1 MSTSI
6 PTTKDVAYLLDH
18 PEKAEKFDAQ
28 FGEGRA
34 AQYLQAHTSAERPQ
48 EPLEGHRTSGAPD
61 PSLQHRSADSQPTAK
76 DVTYLLAHPELAE
89 KFDAQFGEGA
99 AASIL
104 DRAHSEEPR
113 DNGPLGELIRGNDPN
128 APDPE
133 DTSALGEIAQGIGNG
148 IQEAFN
154 ETVDTLESFD
164 IAASKKLDE
173 WGIPSRLQIVNQEGD
188 FDPDLKFFHE
198 SEGDTDFLGG
208 QTTVKGDAV
217 EVAMIKEP
225 VTGLGRF
232 TSSTTQFL
240 AGMAGAGKV
249 TGLKG
254 LWGAFVNGAVSD
266 GVAFDPNDANLT
278 AWADQN
284 EHAIPLVTEALA
296 TDPEDPEWMNRMRN
310 ITEGVILG
318 GAVEITMKG
327 LKGLALAVKGQRIG
341 GETGEALIKQSE
353 ELVDE
358 ATEEAR
364 VAMDEGVAL
373 ESPGTFQL
381 TPEARVDGGEGR
393 LFLTPETRVDKPKEL
408 PLTNPEAI
416 RVAMADRALVTP
428 EQISKS
434 LWFNASKMDGP
445 MEAQAMIEVAGDALA
460 RSGALERL
468 GLDRPESFD
477 TVIASAK
484 EELANLTGGRLDEL
498 TERVAAIGESAVEQG
513 KFLVAGKMALQS
525 LGREVSQAATKL
537 DSMYALGKVDPEAEA
552 RLLDLMQTH
561 TDLQGHLKRIQTAAA
576 RATSVGRIR
585 TTDGID
591 GKAMDALTRVEAAGG
606 SKAIRKAA
614 KQLRMAGGPAQQAAL
629 LRDMVRGGRVNRALK
644 VVNEVFINNIL
655 SGWRTHA
662 VNVTSNMVNTVV
674 LPMERVMGGAVTR
687 NPQQIREGLQQYT
700 ALRSAVMDSIRLSGR
715 VLKNEMPVLDT
726 QVKLDYQNEGFRA
739 VSKDALGVESQL
751 GGKIVDGMGALIRVP
766 GRFLM
771 AEDEFFKQI
780 MFRSRLQAR
789 LTSEVQGLSPESLKR
804 MGYANAGEFIE
815 GETRAAT
822 MTVQTLEDRWEDM
835 LLKGRVVDDPDVK
848 AQFIRDNLGAAN
860 EGSKYAAD
868 ALRVA
873 REATFTQLLKEGT
886 LSHGWQQMANR
897 HPVLR
902 QITPFIQ
909 TPANILVKA
918 FHRVPGVNLLH
929 SQYRE
934 RLLSSDPNIKAE
946 AAGEMAT
953 GVALSLAVLM
963 LSYEGRITGGGP
975 TDGRTRAL
983 WMRDKNWQPY
993 SINLGTAEKP
1003 HWVEYKRMDPYALP
1017 FGIAGDIAEMMQ
1029 ASEND
1034 PTFDSAGL
1042 FAMLVASVG
1051 RNLTSKT
1058 WLQGMADVV
1067 EVLHSS
1073 DRPQVAQR
1081 WMEQRVASMVPF
1093 ASANR
1098 AYNQDSD
1105 AFAREARGFLE
1116 RIKANTPG
1124 MSGDLPIRYDWIS
1137 GEAIEH
1143 PTRLLGY
1150 ITASSGPKDVVDEE
1164 LRRLNYGFTGPDR
1177 KIGAITLSS
1186 EQYQEWAKHMG
1197 TVLIGGKTLKERLEA
1212 TMQSGRYDLE
1222 RLRVPDGLTSP
1233 AESHRVEMLRG
1244 TIAGYKQKARGVLLE
1259 KHPELLKAWIAYERY
1274 EADALRGTVKA
1285 GDRENL
1291 LVGF

>member
-1 MSTSI
+1 MNSST

-18 PEKAEKFDAQ
+18 PEKAGKFDAQ
-28 FGEGRA
+28 FGDGTA
-34 AQYLQAHTSAERPQ
+34 AQYLQAHRSAERPQ
-48 EPLEGHRTSGAPD
+48 EALDGHRSSDAASNP
-61 PSLQHRSADSQPTAK
+61 PSQAHTGGPQPTSE
-76 DVTYLLAHPELAE
+76 DVDYLRTHPELAG
-89 KFDAQFGEGA
+89 KFDARFGEGTS
-99 AASIL
+99 ASIL
-104 DRAHSEEPR
+104 QEASRE
-113 DNGPLGELIRGNDPN
+113 GTGE
-128 APDPE
+128 
-133 DTSALGEIAQGIGNG
+133 TSILGEIAQGIGNG

-173 WGIPSRLQIVNQEGD
+173 WGIPSRLQIVNPEGQI
-188 FDPDLKFFHE
+188 DPDLKYFYE
-198 SEGDTDFLGG
+198 SEGDEDWLGG
-208 QTTVKGDAV
+208 KTTVKGDAV
-217 EVAMIKEP
+217 EVTTIKEP

-254 LWGAFVNGAVSD
+254 LWGAFVNGAIAD
-266 GVAFDPNDANLT
+266 GVVFDPDDPNLT
-278 AWADQN
+278 AWVEQN
-284 EHAIPLVTEALA
+284 EYAVPFLTEALA

-310 ITEGVILG
+310 VTEGVILG
-318 GAVEITMKG
+318 SAIEFTLKG
-327 LKGLALAVKGQRIG
+327 FKGLALAAKGKRVG
-341 GETGEALIKQSE
+341 GDAGEALIKQSE
-353 ELVDE
+353 DLVDE
-358 ATEEAR
+358 AAQEAR
-364 VAMDEGVAL
+364 GAMEEGVAL
-373 ESPGTFQL
+373 DAPGTLQL
-381 TPEARVDGGEGR
+381 TPEARVDA
-393 LFLTPETRVDKPKEL
+393 PKEL
-408 PLTNPEAI
+408 PLADPEAI
-416 RVAMADRALVTP
+416 RAAMADKELVTP
-428 EQISKS
+428 EQISES
-434 LWFNASKMDGP
+434 LWFNASRMEGP
-445 MEAQAMIEVAGDALA
+445 MEAQAMIEVAGEALA

-468 GLDRPESFD
+468 GLDKPESFD

-484 EELANLTGGRLDEL
+484 EELANLTGGSLDEL
-498 TERVAAIGESAVEQG
+498 TERVAAVGESAVEQG

-525 LGREVSQAATKL
+525 LGREVSQVATRL
-537 DSMYALGKVDPEAEA
+537 DGMYALGKVDPEVEA

-591 GKAMDALTRVEAAGG
+591 TQAMDALTRVEAAGG

-614 KQLRMAGGPAQQAAL
+614 KQLRMAGAPAQQAAL
-629 LRDMVRGGRVNRALK
+629 LRDMTRGGRLNRGLK

-674 LPMERVMGGAVTR
+674 LPMERVMGGMVTG
-687 NPQQIREGLQQYT
+687 NSQQVREGFQQYV

-789 LTSEVQGLSPESLKR
+789 LTAEVQALPPEELKR

-835 LLKGRVVDDPDVK
+835 LFKGRVVDDPEVK

-873 REATFTQLLKEGT
+873 REATFTQPLREGS

-909 TPANILVKA
+909 TPANILTKA
-918 FHRVPGVNLLH
+918 FHRVPGVNMLH

-934 RLLSSDPNIKAE
+934 RLFSSDPNIKAE

-975 TDGRTRAL
+975 TDGKTRAL

-993 SINLGTAEKP
+993 SINLGTSEDP

-1017 FGIAGDIAEMMQ
+1017 FGIAGDIAEMIQ

-1034 PTFDSAGL
+1034 PAFDSAGL

-1058 WLQGMADVV
+1058 WLQGMADVI

-1081 WMEQRVASMVPF
+1081 WMEQRVAAMVPY

-1098 AYNQDSD
+1098 TFNQDSD
-1105 AFAREARGFLE
+1105 EFAREARGYLA

-1124 MSGDLPIRYDWIS
+1124 MSDGLPIRYDWVS
-1137 GEAIEH
+1137 GDAIEN

-1150 ITASSGPKDVVDEE
+1150 ITASSGPQDEVDEE
-1164 LRRLNYGFTGPDR
+1164 LRKLGYGFTGPDR
-1177 KIGAITLSS
+1177 KIGQIMLSS
-1186 EQYQEWAKHMG
+1186 EQYQEWAKLMG
-1197 TVLIGGKTLKERLEA
+1197 TVKIGGKTLKAQLRKAMASRSYDKER
-1212 TMQSGRYDLE
+1212 QK
-1222 RLRVPDGLTSP
+1222 VPDGVTTP
-1233 AESHRVEMLRG
+1233 AESHRVDMLRN
-1244 TIAGYKQKARGVLLE
+1244 IISGYKQKARAALFE
-1259 KHPELLKAWIAYERY
+1259 RHPELYDAWIAYERY
-1274 EADALRGTVKA
+1274 EADARSGKAQRGER
-1285 GDRENL
+1285 GNL
-1291 LVGF
+1291 LLGF

>member
-1 MSTSI
+1 MNSST

-28 FGEGRA
+28 FGEGKA
-34 AQYLQAHTSAERPQ
+34 AQYLQAHSSAERPQ
-48 EPLEGHRTSGAPD
+48 EALEGHRTSEPAAISNTSPRAHTG
-61 PSLQHRSADSQPTAK
+61 SSQPTSK
-76 DVTYLLAHPELAE
+76 DMAYLRAHPDMSE
-89 KFDAQFGEGA
+89 KFDARFGEGTS
-99 AASIL
+99 ASIL
-104 DRAHSEEPR
+104 QHASLEEPG
-113 DNGPLGELIRGNDPN
+113 DFGPLGELIRGNNPN
-128 APDPE
+128 AQDPE
-133 DTSALGEIAQGIGNG
+133 DTSILGEIAQGIGNG
-148 IQEAFN
+148 IQEALN

-164 IAASKKLDE
+164 IAASKKLDD
-173 WGIPSRLQIVNQEGD
+173 WGIPSRLQIVNQEGRI
-188 FDPDLKFFHE
+188 DPDLKYFHE
-198 SEGDTDFLGG
+198 SEGDEDWLGG
-208 QTTVKGDAV
+208 KTTVKGDAV
-217 EVAMIKEP
+217 EVTTIKEP

-254 LWGAFVNGAVSD
+254 LWGAFVNGAIAD
-266 GVAFDPNDANLT
+266 GVVFDPDDPNLT
-278 AWADQN
+278 AWAEQN
-284 EHAIPLVTEALA
+284 EYAVPFLTEALA

-310 ITEGVILG
+310 VTEGVILG
-318 GAVEITMKG
+318 SAIEFTLKG
-327 LKGLALAVKGQRIG
+327 LKGLALAAKGKRVG
-341 GETGEALIKQSE
+341 GEAGEALIKQSE

-358 ATEEAR
+358 ATQEAR
-364 VAMDEGVAL
+364 GAMEEGVAL
-373 ESPGTFQL
+373 DAP
-381 TPEARVDGGEGR
+381 DGPM
-393 LFLTPETRVDKPKEL
+393 LLTPETRVDTPKEL
-408 PLTNPEAI
+408 PLADPDAI
-416 RVAMADRALVTP
+416 RAAMADKEMVTP
-428 EQISKS
+428 EQISES

-468 GLDRPESFD
+468 GLDKPESFD

-484 EELANLTGGRLDEL
+484 EELANLTGGSLDEL
-498 TERVAAIGESAVEQG
+498 TERVAAVGESAVEQG

-525 LGREVSQAATKL
+525 LGREVSQVATKL
-537 DSMYALGKVDPEAEA
+537 DGMYALGKVDPVVEA

-591 GKAMDALTRVEAAGG
+591 AQAMDALTRVEAAGG

-629 LRDMVRGGRVNRALK
+629 LRDMTRGGRLNRGLK

-674 LPMERVMGGAVTR
+674 LPMERVMGGVVTR
-687 NPQQIREGLQQYT
+687 NPQQVREGFQQYV

-739 VSKDALGVESQL
+739 ISKDTLGVESQL
-751 GGKIVDGMGALIRVP
+751 GGKIVDGMGALVRVP

-789 LTSEVQGLSPESLKR
+789 LTAEVQALPPEELKR
-804 MGYANAGEFIE
+804 MGYASAGEFIE

-822 MTVQTLEDRWEDM
+822 MTVQTLEGRWEDM
-835 LLKGRVVDDPDVK
+835 LFKGRVVDDPEVK

-873 REATFTQLLKEGT
+873 REATFTQPLKEGSF
-886 LSHGWQQMANR
+886 SHGWQQMANR

-909 TPANILVKA
+909 TPANILTKA
-918 FHRVPGVNLLH
+918 FHRVPGVNMLH

-934 RLLSSDPNIKAE
+934 RLFSSDPNIKAE

-975 TDGRTRAL
+975 TDGKTRGL
-983 WMRDKNWQPY
+983 WMRDKKWQPY
-993 SINLGTAEKP
+993 SINLGTPEEP

-1017 FGIAGDIAEMMQ
+1017 FGIAGDIAEMIQ

-1034 PTFDSAGL
+1034 PAFDSAGL

-1058 WLQGMADVV
+1058 WLQGMADVI

-1081 WMEQRVASMVPF
+1081 WMEQRVAAMVPF

-1098 AYNQDSD
+1098 TFNQDSD
-1105 AFAREARGFLE
+1105 EFSREARGYLA

-1124 MSGDLPIRYDWIS
+1124 MSDELPIRYDWVS
-1137 GEAIEH
+1137 GEAIEN

-1150 ITASSGPKDVVDEE
+1150 ITATSGPEDEVDEE
-1164 LRRLNYGFTGPDR
+1164 LRKLGYGFTGPDR
-1177 KIGAITLSS
+1177 KIGQIKLSS
-1186 EQYQEWAKHMG
+1186 EQYQEWAKLMG
-1197 TVLIGGKTLKERLEA
+1197 TVKIGGKILKGRLKA
-1212 TMQSGRYDLE
+1212 TMQTRRYDLD
-1222 RLRVPDGLTSP
+1222 RSRIPDGVTTPS
-1233 AESHRVEMLRG
+1233 ESHRVEMLRG
-1244 TIAGYKQKARGVLLE
+1244 IIAGYKQKARAALFE
-1259 KHPELLKAWIAYERY
+1259 RHPELYDAWIAYERY
-1274 EADALRGTVKA
+1274 EADARSGKAQEGERG
-1285 GDRENL
+1285 NL
-1291 LVGF
+1291 LLGF